1 MTNEKAREVLQEQI
15 DRYGEEYDAEEGIEA
30 LEMAIKALEQ
40 QPKTG
45 HWIEE
50 EVFDGEVAYKC
61 SKCGGLFVLEN
72 GNPKENEYNFCPKCG
87 ARMVESEGEE

>member
-1 MTNEKAREVLQEQI
+1 MTI
-15 DRYGEEYDAEEGIEA
+15 DEAIKSLKSLKSFHNGSYGTA
-30 LEMAIKALEQ
+30 LDLAIKALEQ

-61 SKCGGLFVLEN
+61 SKCGGLFELEN
-72 GNPKENEYNFCPKCG
+72 GTPKDNEYNFCPKCG
-87 ARMVESEGEE
+87 EKMESEGAE